1 MRIILK
7 IPNKKTRKPKPL
19 TQHQKE
25 CKWCRDFKE
34 FMDSI
39 NLANSFQE

>member
-7 IPNKKTRKPKPL
+7 IPNKITKKPKKL

-25 CKWCRDFKE
+25 CKWCRDFKG

-39 NLANSFQE
+39 KFANSFHE